1 MTEPE
6 RLDVIVIGGGQAGL
20 VTGYYLARRGLR
32 FVILDA
38 HARIGDGWRTRWDSL
53 RLFTPAKYDAL
64 PGLPFPAPPRSFPT
78 KDQMADYLEHYAAT
92 FDLPVV
98 TSVKVERVHR
108 DCADGYVVTSAET
121 QWLAPQVV
129 VATGAHVEP

>member
-20 VTGYYLARRGLR
+20 VTGYYLALRGLR

-78 KDQMADYLEHYAAT
+78 KDQMADYLELYAKRFA
-92 FDLPVV
+92 LP
-98 TSVKVERVHR
+98 
-108 DCADGYVVTSAET
+108 
-121 QWLAPQVV
+121 
-129 VATGAHVEP
+129 VATGVEVKRLQRAGGDGYMVSSAAAHWIAPNVVLATG